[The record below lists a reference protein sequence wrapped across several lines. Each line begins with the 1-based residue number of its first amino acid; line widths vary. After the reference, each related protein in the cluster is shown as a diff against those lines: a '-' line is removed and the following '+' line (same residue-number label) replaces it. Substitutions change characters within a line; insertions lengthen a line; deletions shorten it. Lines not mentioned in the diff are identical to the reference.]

1 MTDSGGSDPGSV
13 VARVPSGI
21 FVMTAAF
28 EGRRCGLCATW
39 VQQCGFEPLLVSVA
53 IQRGHPIAP
62 FIRDSHAFGLCQIAQ
77 ENVYLLKKF
86 SSAAELNDSVFD
98 ALETRTLETGSPLL
112 RRAMAVLDC
121 RVVRH
126 IDFDADHELFIG
138 EVVGAEVQH
147 PDSTPYVR
155 IRDNGWDY

>member
-13 VARVPSGI
+13 IARVPSGI

-28 EGRRCGLCATW
+28 EGRRSGLCATW
-39 VQQCGFEPLLVSVA
+39 VQQCGFEPLLISVA

-62 FIRDSHAFGLCQIAQ
+62 YIRDSHAFGLCQIAQ
-77 ENVYLLKKF
+77 ENAYLIKKF
-86 SSAAELNDSVFD
+86 NSNAELTDAVFD
-98 ALETRTLETGSPLL
+98 ALETTTLETGSPLL
-112 RRAMAVLDC
+112 KRAMSVMDC

-126 IDFDADHELFIG
+126 IDFDGDHELFIG
-138 EVVGAEVQH
+138 EVVASQILHGET
-147 PDSTPYVR
+147 TPFVR